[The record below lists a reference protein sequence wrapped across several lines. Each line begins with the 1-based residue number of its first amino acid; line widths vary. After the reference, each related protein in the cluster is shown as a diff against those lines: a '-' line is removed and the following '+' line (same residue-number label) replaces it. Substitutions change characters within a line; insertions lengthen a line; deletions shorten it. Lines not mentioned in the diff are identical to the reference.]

1 MWYRRSLVIA
11 LASALTACA
20 SGGKSATSANA
31 LAPAPAKATAV
42 RVNVQN
48 DNFYDVVVYALVS
61 GVKTRIGSVVGHSKS
76 LLRVPVSLLSL
87 GSLQIFADPIGGERG
102 AVLEPI
108 AVSPGQQVS
117 VTLMPSLNMSYVS
130 VR

>member
-1 MWYRRSLVIA
+1 MWYRRSLVLV

-20 SGGKSATSANA
+20 SAGHSATSAGTVA
-31 LAPAPAKATAV
+31 RAPVKAAAV
-42 RVNVQN
+42 KVNVQN
-48 DNFYDVVVYALVS
+48 DNFYDVVVYAVVS
-61 GVKTRIGSVVGHSKS
+61 GVKTRLGSVVGHSKQ

-102 AVLEPI
+102 TVLEPI

>member
-1 MWYRRSLVIA
+1 MWYRRSLVLV

-20 SGGKSATSANA
+20 SGGHSTTSGAA
-31 LAPAPAKATAV
+31 LAPAPVKAAAV
-42 RVNVQN
+42 KVNVQN

-61 GVKTRIGSVVGHSKS
+61 GVKTRIGSVVGHSRQ

-102 AVLEPI
+102 AVLDPI